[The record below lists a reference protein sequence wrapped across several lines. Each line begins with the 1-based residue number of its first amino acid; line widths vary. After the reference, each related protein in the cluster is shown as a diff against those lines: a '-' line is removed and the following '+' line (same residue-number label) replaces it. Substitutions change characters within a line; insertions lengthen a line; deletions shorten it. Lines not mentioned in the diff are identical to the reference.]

1 MWYFVAPFH
10 VRTFLYVGRW
20 YTFHVVDKMYSLWFN
35 IATCMSDAATY
46 GDISDVL
53 ELPAKRSTLVEE

>member
-20 YTFHVVDKMYSLWFN
+20 YTFHVVDKMYSLWFD
-35 IATCMSDAATY
+35 ITMSDASTC

-53 ELPAKRSTLVEE
+53 ELVAKQSPLVEE